1 MENEYGIEA
10 ARAKLGEIA
19 DHARDTG
26 EIVRLTRHGRTVA
39 VVGPANAVKPGGGV
53 EVTLY
58 FPHTER
64 LCVLP
69 ALPRTG
75 EQLVWV
81 LDNDDA
87 DEGTWDVAEVQWHL
101 SEDTGA
107 TVGIS
112 LEPADERTKQM
123 MDRQEAE
130 RIARVRTAAIK
141 ESREAIRANRPET
154 ADVMQP
160 VRDARARQDAA
171 LRANQEPQPTNRAT
185 EQ

>member
-1 MENEYGIEA
+1 MESEYGIEA

-19 DHARDTG
+19 DHTRDTG
-26 EIVRLTRHGRTVA
+26 QIIRLTRHGRTVA

-81 LDNDDA
+81 LDDVA
-87 DEGTWDVAEVQWHL
+87 DEGTWTITEVQWHL
-101 SEDTGA
+101 SVDGT
-107 TVGIS
+107 TVGVS
-112 LEPADERTKQM
+112 LEPANDHTKQL

-130 RIARVRTAAIK
+130 RLAA
-141 ESREAIRANRPET
+141 
-154 ADVMQP
+154 V
-160 VRDARARQDAA
+160 RAR
-171 LRANQEPQPTNRAT
+171 NNTAT
-185 EQ
+185 QK